1 MNTMDLLGA
10 LMNSG
15 VSRSGRRRQRFCT
28 GHSV

>member
-1 MNTMDLLGA
+1 MNTMDPLGE

-15 VSRSGRRRQRFCT
+15 VSHSGMRRQRFCT